1 MYNHC
6 MKRLEHETLTV
17 TKSLSEIYLVMSQG
31 RKDDDTDERMV
42 MVILFTDLIYF
53 LASRDTQDEMI
64 SKSPRVLTVL
74 QLHHP
79 HSATSGARG
88 TRAACCCYSGSASYQ

>member
-1 MYNHC
+1 MQTLNRHAATVCNRC

-31 RKDDDTDERMV
+31 RKNDDTDERMV
-42 MVILFTDLIYF
+42 MVILSKTDLIHF

-64 SKSPRVLTVL
+64 SKSLRVLTPLPLCYLRGQRNQGCLVL
-74 QLHHP
+74 
-79 HSATSGARG
+79 
-88 TRAACCCYSGSASYQ
+88 